1 MATRKAGPKPSD
13 AAPTKKPATKVA
25 SKAVARTLAA
35 KPAAKPAAK
44 LAAKPAA
51 KPVVDTTKTI
61 AKASAGDEP
70 ARKQKPKKVK
80 VVRDS
85 FTMPETE
92 YAVLAEVKKACLSR
106 GFQVKKSELLR
117 VGVALIRTLDAA
129 ALKGWV
135 ESLPPLKLGRPSKEK
150 QA

>member
-1 MATRKAGPKPSD
+1 M
-13 AAPTKKPATKVA
+13 
-25 SKAVARTLAA
+25 
-35 KPAAKPAAK
+35 
-44 LAAKPAA
+44 
-51 KPVVDTTKTI
+51 
-61 AKASAGDEP
+61 
-70 ARKQKPKKVK
+70 K

-117 VGVALIRTLDAA
+117 VGVALIRTLDAG
-129 ALKGWV
+129 ALKSWV

-150 QA
+150 